1 MYGLRKINNNY
12 PGGNRGDWIIVGH
25 PEFKF
30 GRSKP
35 LPYMTASLGRPGKKP
50 TTFAGRGPAPLSQER
65 LSQMAQRRPKTAPA
79 LRRSPSDP
87 AERLLTLVDIVRA
100 RQHEQQQQEQSRALA
115 SRFRQSAGSDDAFT
129 KLFTPKSNGCDDAEK
144 QSEEKI
150 EQTITT
156 SQSKASN
163 RPQSALPGKMQ
174 HGDALQ
180 EQTSDLPVKR
190 SARPT
195 SAPVGSRCQRTPAQQ
210 RLHSERLH
218 GNAALPRTAAQAR
231 KALEELRASLGL
243 DDSTA

>member
-50 TTFAGRGPAPLSQER
+50 TTFAGRGPGPLSQER

-79 LRRSPSDP
+79 MSRSPSDP
-87 AERLLTLVDIVRA
+87 AARLLTLVDIVRA

-115 SRFRQSAGSDDAFT
+115 SRFRQSAG
-129 KLFTPKSNGCDDAEK
+129 CDDAEK
-144 QSEEKI
+144 RSEEKI

-190 SARPT
+190 SVRPT
-195 SAPVGSRCQRTPAQQ
+195 SAPVTMIGRRCQRTPAQE